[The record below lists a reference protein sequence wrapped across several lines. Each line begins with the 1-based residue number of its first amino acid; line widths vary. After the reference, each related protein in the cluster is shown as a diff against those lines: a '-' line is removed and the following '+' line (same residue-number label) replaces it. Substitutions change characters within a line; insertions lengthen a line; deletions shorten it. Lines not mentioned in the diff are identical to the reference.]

1 MAITTMATHV
11 EAFLAERQSL
21 GFCTTGPSASQLRSF
36 AQFCDGSGHTGALTT
51 NIAIE
56 WAKGQAHTDGPRAW
70 ARRLDILRSFA
81 TYLSRVDPDTEFPQT
96 RIFGKSQR
104 RATPHIYTEEEVMA
118 LLAAARHLEPMDGL
132 RPAAYEAF
140 YGLIAATGLRVSE
153 AVKLRC
159 ADVDLASQCL
169 TVRMTKFSKSRH
181 VPFHSTTANALTD
194 YLAVRDRFLPRV
206 TEEPFFVS
214 TPERSLKSRAAH
226 WTFQKLRKE
235 AGIVARGAYP
245 EVRIHDFR
253 HTFICR
259 CIQRWQA
266 DGADIDN
273 AIAALSTYV
282 GHAKISDTY
291 WYLTGI
297 PDLMA
302 TAGTRFEDFA
312 FGEIGHG

>member
-1 MAITTMATHV
+1 MNHTR
-11 EAFLAERQSL
+11 LPRPQPQCDQRNL
-21 GFCTTGPSASQLRSF
+21 PSDDLWV
-36 AQFCDGSGHTGALTT
+36 
-51 NIAIE
+51 IE
-56 WAKGQAHTDGPRAW
+56 
-70 ARRLDILRSFA
+70 S
-81 TYLSRVDPDTEFPQT
+81 
-96 RIFGKSQR
+96 
-104 RATPHIYTEEEVMA
+104 
-118 LLAAARHLEPMDGL
+118 L

-153 AVKLRC
+153 VIKLRC
-159 ADVDLASQCL
+159 VDVDLGSRWL

-181 VPFHSTTANALTD
+181 VPFHLTAASALSD

-206 TEEPFFVS
+206 AEEPFFAA
-214 TPERSLKSRAAH
+214 TPERSLKSRAVH
-226 WTFQKLRKE
+226 WTFQKLRAK

-259 CIQRWQA
+259 RIQRWQA
-266 DGADIDN
+266 DGADIDD

-302 TAGTRFEDFA
+302 VASTRFEDFT
-312 FGEIGHG
+312 FGEKGNG